1 MKRRPIIPTGARIL
15 SLIVI
20 FLPLMALLADAQS
33 GWDFHVLLLDGRRAA
48 LLGRSLLFSVGAALV
63 CSLVGFAAAL
73 GLTSPGRW
81 SRFRWTPLVLLA
93 LPPSLHALAWDLA
106 LSRANQ
112 FFGNIAGLRIA
123 QEGWGLALWAQV
135 MTLLPL
141 SLGFGMLGLDRL
153 PKEMLEAGRV
163 FRNDEQIFRNLA
175 FPLLRPWII
184 GSGALVFILSLTD
197 YTIPALAGCTS
208 YALEVFSEFAA
219 GHDPGRSFLL
229 SIPLFLPILPA
240 SLLILT
246 PLRLLLRSTG
256 ETAARSLRIPGG
268 WMWWFTRAGL
278 LLLAIQVLVPLVMLA
293 GECGSWRVLAQSL
306 RESRAEILYSILL
319 SSTAA
324 LLVLI
329 PAGFLSGIF
338 RKKTTGPGMAILALL
353 ALAVPASLIG
363 IGWSRL
369 AMIVA
374 PDSSVLRA
382 FLPVG
387 ALSSRYAAVAILVLL
402 AWSSFFD
409 RDTFDALALFR
420 RSRLTAW
427 FHIRIPLAL
436 PALGAAA
443 ALVFA
448 FSLTEIGASLMVLP
462 PGRMTLS
469 VRLYNA
475 LHYGATAQVAALS
488 LILAAICL
496 GAGAIAVCLLREK
509 GRS

>member
-20 FLPLMALLADAQS
+20 FLPLMALLADPQS

-48 LLGRSLLFSVGAALV
+48 LLGRSLIFSAGAAFF
-63 CSLVGFAAAL
+63 CSLAGFAAAL
-73 GLTSPGRW
+73 GFFSQERW
-81 SRFRWTPLVLLA
+81 AGFRWIPLVLLA

-112 FFGNIAGLRIA
+112 FIGNIAGLRIA
-123 QEGWGLALWAQV
+123 HEGWGLALWVQV

-163 FRNDEQIFRNLA
+163 FQNDEQVFRKLA

-184 GSGALVFILSLTD
+184 GSAALVFILSLTD

-219 GHDPGRSFLL
+219 GHDPGRSLLL
-229 SIPLFLPILPA
+229 SIPLLLPVFFA
-240 SLLILT
+240 SLLILR
-246 PLRLLLRSTG
+246 PLRLLLRSPG
-256 ETAARSLRIPGG
+256 HAAGKSLRIPGG
-268 WMWWFTRAGL
+268 RRWWFTRAGL
-278 LLLAIQVLVPLVMLA
+278 LLLAIQLLVPLVMLG

-306 RESRAEILYSILL
+306 RDSRAEILYSILL

-324 LLVLI
+324 LLALI
-329 PAGFLSGIF
+329 PAVFLSGIF
-338 RKKTTGPGMAILALL
+338 RKRATQPGMAMIALLPLAL
-353 ALAVPASLIG
+353 PASLIG

-374 PDSSVLRA
+374 PDSGVLRA

-387 ALSSRYAAVAILVLL
+387 ALSSRFAAVAILVLL

-409 RDTFDALALFR
+409 RDSFDALALFR
-420 RSRLTAW
+420 ESRLMAW
-427 FHIRIPLAL
+427 IHIGIPLAL
-436 PALGAAA
+436 PALGASAA
-443 ALVFA
+443 MVFA

-475 LHYGATAQVAALS
+475 LHYGATAQVAALG

-496 GAGAIAVCLLREK
+496 GAGAIAVCLLRRK
-509 GRS
+509 GPL